1 MTPGCWNRPGGG
13 SCAPHGQ
20 WFLPRDRF
28 GRVGRRRS
36 WTPHTIDD
44 AHRSEGVRM
53 DVRPEDLVRGA
64 EEAYNALDVERVMR
78 LFTPDAV
85 FYRNGKLKAKGAD
98 ELRRFHEGFCGE
110 FWTIE
115 EDRLAEWHLYWR
127 SYPRS

>member
-1 MTPGCWNRPGGG
+1 
-13 SCAPHGQ
+13 
-20 WFLPRDRF
+20 
-28 GRVGRRRS
+28 
-36 WTPHTIDD
+36 
-44 AHRSEGVRM
+44 M

-98 ELRRFHEGFCGE
+98 ELRRFHEGFFAAVSDYRLRKTLRAAAGDTVTVEFEETWVATTDGTPMEGFGGE